1 MSSPPSVRST
11 TSVLHPASGLLILG
25 ADWLLFSGSTLTLGL
40 STPALAALGFG
51 IGGLGAGAIQKVYH
65 DDGVGLSVLKGLLAG
80 LTVGIPLPVAGTAV
94 GGTILA
100 LSGLDNLWGRDRS
113 DTEEISSSASDGTD

>member
-1 MSSPPSVRST
+1 MSSPPSVQSATRI
-11 TSVLHPASGLLILG
+11 LHPASGVLILG

-51 IGGLGAGAIQKVYH
+51 IGGLGAGAIQKAYH
-65 DDGVGLSVLKGLLAG
+65 DDGAGLSVLKGLLAG
-80 LTVGIPLPVAGTAV
+80 LVVGIPLPVAGTAV

-100 LSGLDNLWGRDRS
+100 LSGLDNLWGWGRS
-113 DTEEISSSASDGTD
+113 DAEEVSSSASGGTD